1 MADFLK
7 SANIKLVKL
16 LCFWLLLASPLL
28 ANPNPSTSAV
38 KTIPLNKNL
47 RAFNDWT
54 CNKPQPRVVHIENLD
69 DYVAPNVIYLPSAL
83 IIHQC
88 DQSTGC
94 CKTPGQICKSV
105 ETAEEKVQFAVRAI
119 SNSGSGGGDSPSTN
133 APVKNNKRIISNGT
147 KRPKNE
153 KKMMITLTNHT
164 RCECVGKVDLRV

>member
-1 MADFLK
+1 
-7 SANIKLVKL
+7 
-16 LCFWLLLASPLL
+16 
-28 ANPNPSTSAV
+28 
-38 KTIPLNKNL
+38 
-47 RAFNDWT
+47 
-54 CNKPQPRVVHIENLD
+54 LD

-119 SNSGSGGGDSPSTN
+119 SNSGSGGPGDSPSNN